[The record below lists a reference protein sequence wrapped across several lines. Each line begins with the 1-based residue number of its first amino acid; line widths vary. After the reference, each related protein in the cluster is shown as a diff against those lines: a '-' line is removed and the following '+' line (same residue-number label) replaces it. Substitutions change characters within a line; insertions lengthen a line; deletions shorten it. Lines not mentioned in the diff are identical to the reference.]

1 MSATELIKKVAA
13 LPRQERMLF
22 EQLFH
27 ALTNRSSDP
36 IPAVHS
42 NWPDFAERLRD
53 IHGDKI
59 APDSQKIVNDGRGD
73 N

>member
-22 EQLFH
+22 EQLFL
-27 ALTNRSSDP
+27 ALTNGSRDP
-36 IPAVHS
+36 VPVVHS
-42 NWPDFAERLRD
+42 SWPDFAERLRD
-53 IHGDKI
+53 IYGDKI